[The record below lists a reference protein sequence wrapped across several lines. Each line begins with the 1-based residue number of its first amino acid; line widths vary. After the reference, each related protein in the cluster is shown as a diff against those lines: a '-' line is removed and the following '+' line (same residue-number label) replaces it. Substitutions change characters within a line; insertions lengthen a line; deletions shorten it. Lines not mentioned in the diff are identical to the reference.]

1 MDKLFKSREEIFDS
15 LFIRYPVLEGCKRS
29 IYKAFELL
37 KETVLRQNILYLAGN
52 GGSAADSEHIVGELM
67 KSFMAKR
74 PIDEKLADKLKSLYG
89 EEGEKL
95 SLDLEGGFR
104 ALSLPSL
111 ISLST
116 AIIND
121 VNSDVMFAQ
130 MLNSIGVE
138 GDVFWG
144 ISTSG
149 NSKNIVNAAM
159 FAKAKGLKVMA
170 LVGQKECR
178 LDALCDVII
187 HVPETETYKV
197 QELHLPVYHA
207 LCAMLESEFYGKL

>member
-15 LFIRYPVLEGCKRS
+15 LFIRYPVLEGCKSS

-74 PIDEKLADKLKSLYG
+74 PIDTKLADKLKSLYG

-104 ALSLPSL
+104 AVSLPSL

-149 NSKNIVNAAM
+149 NSKNIVKAAM
-159 FAKAKGLKVMA
+159 LAKAKGLKVMA
-170 LVGQKECR
+170 LVGQKECK

-207 LCAMLESEFYGKL
+207 LCAMLESEFYGK

>member
-1 MDKLFKSREEIFDS
+1 MEELFKSREEIFDT
-15 LFIRYPVLEGCKRS
+15 LFIRYPSLESCKDN

-37 KETVLRQNILYLAGN
+37 KETAVNSNTLYLAGN

-67 KSFMAKR
+67 KSFMSKR
-74 PIDEKLADKLKSLYG
+74 PIYAKLAEKLKSMYG
-89 EEGEKL
+89 KEGENL

-104 ALSLPSL
+104 AVSLPSL

-149 NSKNIVNAAM
+149 NSKNIVKAAM
-159 FAKAKGLKVMA
+159 LAKAKGLKVMA
-170 LVGQKECR
+170 LVGQKECK
-178 LDALCDVII
+178 LDSLCDVII

-207 LCAMLESEFYGKL
+207 LCAMLESEFYKK

>member
-1 MDKLFKSREEIFDS
+1 MEELFKSREEIFDT
-15 LFIRYPVLEGCKRS
+15 LFIRYPLLELCKDN

-37 KETVLRQNILYLAGN
+37 RETAVNSNTLYLAGN

-74 PIDEKLADKLKSLYG
+74 PIDAKLAEKLKFMYG
-89 EEGEKL
+89 KEGENL

-104 ALSLPSL
+104 AVSLPSL

-130 MLNSIGVE
+130 MLNSIGIE

-149 NSKNIVNAAM
+149 NSKNIVKAAM
-159 FAKAKGLKVMA
+159 LAKAKGLKVMA
-170 LVGQKECR
+170 LVGQKECK
-178 LDALCDVII
+178 LDSLCDVII

-207 LCAMLESEFYGKL
+207 LCAMLESEFYKK

>member
-15 LFIRYPVLEGCKRS
+15 LFIRYPVLEGCKGS

-104 ALSLPSL
+104 AVSLPSL
-111 ISLST
+111 TSLST

-149 NSKNIVNAAM
+149 NSKNIVKAAM
-159 FAKAKGLKVMA
+159 LAKAKGLKVMA

-178 LDALCDVII
+178 LDALCDVVI

>member
-104 ALSLPSL
+104 AVSLPSL

-159 FAKAKGLKVMA
+159 LAKAKGLKVMA

>member
-1 MDKLFKSREEIFDS
+1 MEKLFKSREEIFDS
-15 LFIRYPVLEGCKRS
+15 LFIRYPVLEGCKGS

-89 EEGEKL
+89 EEGGKL
-95 SLDLEGGFR
+95 SLELEGGFR
-104 ALSLPSL
+104 AVSLPSL

-149 NSKNIVNAAM
+149 NSKNIVKAAM
-159 FAKAKGLKVMA
+159 LAKAKGLKVMA

-178 LDALCDVII
+178 LDALCDVVI

-207 LCAMLESEFYGKL
+207 LCAMLESEFYS

>member
-52 GGSAADSEHIVGELM
+52 GGSASDSEHIVGELM

-159 FAKAKGLKVMA
+159 LAKAKGLKVMA

-178 LDALCDVII
+178 LDALCDVVI

>member
-15 LFIRYPVLEGCKRS
+15 LFIRYPVLEGCKGS

-104 ALSLPSL
+104 AVSLPSL

-149 NSKNIVNAAM
+149 NSKNIVKAAM
-159 FAKAKGLKVMA
+159 LAKAKGLKVMA

-178 LDALCDVII
+178 LDALCDVVI

>member
-1 MDKLFKSREEIFDS
+1 MEKLFKSREEIFDS

-74 PIDEKLADKLKSLYG
+74 LIDEKLADKLKSLYG

-159 FAKAKGLKVMA
+159 LAKAKGLKVMA

>member
-1 MDKLFKSREEIFDS
+1 MDKLFKSMEEIFDS
-15 LFIRYPVLEGCKRS
+15 LFIRYPVLEGCKSS

-104 ALSLPSL
+104 AVSLPSL

-130 MLNSIGVE
+130 MLNSIGIE

-149 NSKNIVNAAM
+149 NSKNIV
-159 FAKAKGLKVMA
+159 MA

-178 LDALCDVII
+178 LDTLCDVII

-207 LCAMLESEFYGKL
+207 LCAMIESEFYGK

>member
-1 MDKLFKSREEIFDS
+1 M
-15 LFIRYPVLEGCKRS
+15 
-29 IYKAFELL
+29 

-138 GDVFWG
+138 GDVFW
-144 ISTSG
+144 
-149 NSKNIVNAAM
+149 V
-159 FAKAKGLKVMA
+159 
-170 LVGQKECR
+170 
-178 LDALCDVII
+178 
-187 HVPETETYKV
+187 
-197 QELHLPVYHA
+197 
-207 LCAMLESEFYGKL
+207 

>member
-15 LFIRYPVLEGCKRS
+15 LFIRYPVLEGCKGS

-52 GGSAADSEHIVGELM
+52 GGSASDSEHIVGELM

-104 ALSLPSL
+104 AVSLPSL

-149 NSKNIVNAAM
+149 NSKNIVKAAM
-159 FAKAKGLKVMA
+159 LAKAKGLKVMA

-178 LDALCDVII
+178 LDTLCDVII

-207 LCAMLESEFYGKL
+207 LCAMIESEFYGK

>member
-1 MDKLFKSREEIFDS
+1 MGELFKSREEIFDT
-15 LFIRYPVLEGCKRS
+15 LFIRYPSLEPCKDD

-37 KETVLRQNILYLAGN
+37 RKTLYLAGN

-74 PIDEKLADKLKSLYG
+74 PIDAKLAEKLKSMYG
-89 EEGEKL
+89 KEGENL

-104 ALSLPSL
+104 AVSLPSL

-121 VNSDVMFAQ
+121 VNSNVMFAQ

-149 NSKNIVNAAM
+149 NSKNIVKAAM
-159 FAKAKGLKVMA
+159 LAKAKGLKVIA

-178 LDALCDVII
+178 LDALCDVVI

-207 LCAMLESEFYGKL
+207 LCAMIESEFYGK

>member
-15 LFIRYPVLEGCKRS
+15 LFIRYPVLEGCKGS

-111 ISLST
+111 TSLST

-149 NSKNIVNAAM
+149 NSKNIVKAAM
-159 FAKAKGLKVMA
+159 LAKAKGLKVMA

-207 LCAMLESEFYGKL
+207 LCAMIESEFYGKL

>member
-15 LFIRYPVLEGCKRS
+15 LFIRYPLLEGCKDS

-74 PIDEKLADKLKSLYG
+74 PIDEKLADKLKALYG
-89 EEGEKL
+89 EEGESL

-104 ALSLPSL
+104 AVSLPSL

-149 NSKNIVNAAM
+149 NSKNIVKAAM
-159 FAKAKGLKVMA
+159 LAKAKGLKVMA

-207 LCAMLESEFYGKL
+207 LCAMLESEFYS

>member
-1 MDKLFKSREEIFDS
+1 MEKLFKSREEIFDS
-15 LFIRYPVLEGCKRS
+15 LFIRYPVLEGCKSS

-74 PIDEKLADKLKSLYG
+74 PIDEKLADKLKALYG
-89 EEGEKL
+89 E
-95 SLDLEGGFR
+95 
-104 ALSLPSL
+104 
-111 ISLST
+111 
-116 AIIND
+116 
-121 VNSDVMFAQ
+121 
-130 MLNSIGVE
+130 E

-149 NSKNIVNAAM
+149 NSKNIVKAAM
-159 FAKAKGLKVMA
+159 LAKAKGLKVMA

-207 LCAMLESEFYGKL
+207 LCAMLESEFYGK

>member
-1 MDKLFKSREEIFDS
+1 MEKLFKSREEIFDS
-15 LFIRYPVLEGCKRS
+15 LFIRYPVLEGCKGS

-89 EEGEKL
+89 EEGGKL
-95 SLDLEGGFR
+95 SLELEGGFR
-104 ALSLPSL
+104 AVSLPSL

-149 NSKNIVNAAM
+149 NSKNIVKAAM
-159 FAKAKGLKVMA
+159 LAKAKGLKVMA

-178 LDALCDVII
+178 LDALCDVVI

-207 LCAMLESEFYGKL
+207 LCAMIESEFYGK

>member
-1 MDKLFKSREEIFDS
+1 MDTKFVAREVIFENLFK
-15 LFIRYPVLEGCKRS
+15 RYSKLESCKEQ
-29 IYKAFELL
+29 IAKAFEIL
-37 KETVLRQNILYLAGN
+37 KEVCVNKGCLYVAGN

-74 PIDEKLADKLKSLYG
+74 PIDAKLAEKLKSMYG
-89 EEGEKL
+89 KEGENL

-104 ALSLPSL
+104 AVSLPSL

-149 NSKNIVNAAM
+149 NSKNIVKAAM
-159 FAKAKGLKVMA
+159 LAKGKGLKVMA
-170 LVGQKECR
+170 LVGQKECK
-178 LDALCDVII
+178 LDSLCDVII

-207 LCAMLESEFYGKL
+207 LCAMLESEFYKK

>member
-104 ALSLPSL
+104 AVSLPSL

-159 FAKAKGLKVMA
+159 LAKAKGLKVMA

-207 LCAMLESEFYGKL
+207 LCAMLESEFYNK

>member
-1 MDKLFKSREEIFDS
+1 MDTKFVAREVIFENLFK
-15 LFIRYPVLEGCKRS
+15 RYSKLESCKEQ
-29 IYKAFELL
+29 IAKAFEIL
-37 KETVLRQNILYLAGN
+37 KEVCVNKGCLYVAGN

-74 PIDEKLADKLKSLYG
+74 PIDAKLAEKLKSMYG
-89 EEGEKL
+89 KEGENL

-104 ALSLPSL
+104 AVSLPSL

-149 NSKNIVNAAM
+149 NSKNIVKAAM
-159 FAKAKGLKVMA
+159 LAKAKGLKVMA
-170 LVGQKECR
+170 LVGQKECK
-178 LDALCDVII
+178 LDSLCDVII

-207 LCAMLESEFYGKL
+207 LCAMLESEFYKK

>member
-1 MDKLFKSREEIFDS
+1 MEKLFKSRGEIFDT
-15 LFIRYPVLEGCKRS
+15 LFIRYPSLEPCKDN

-37 KETVLRQNILYLAGN
+37 RETAVNSNTLYLAGN

-74 PIDEKLADKLKSLYG
+74 PIDTKLAEKLKSMYG
-89 EEGEKL
+89 KEGENL

-104 ALSLPSL
+104 AVSLPSL

-149 NSKNIVNAAM
+149 NSKNIVKAAM
-159 FAKAKGLKVMA
+159 LAKAKGLKVMA
-170 LVGQKECR
+170 LVGQKECK
-178 LDALCDVII
+178 LDSLCDVII

-207 LCAMLESEFYGKL
+207 LCAMLESEFYKK

>member
-74 PIDEKLADKLKSLYG
+74 LIDEKLADKLKSLYG

-159 FAKAKGLKVMA
+159 LAKAKGLKVMA

>member
-89 EEGEKL
+89 EEGGKL
-95 SLDLEGGFR
+95 SLELEGGFR
-104 ALSLPSL
+104 AVSLPSL

-149 NSKNIVNAAM
+149 NSKNIVKAAM
-159 FAKAKGLKVMA
+159 LAKAKGLKVMA

-178 LDALCDVII
+178 LDALCDVVI

-207 LCAMLESEFYGKL
+207 LCAMIESEFYGKL